1 MIDYIQLFKDRNL
14 FNQCTNEIELNN
26 LLNKKKIIFYIGFD
40 ATADALHA
48 GSLVQLRAIK
58 TLIKHGHQAI
68 VLLGGGTTKIGDP
81 SGKDASRQILT
92 YETIQKNIENFKRI
106 FEHYFRDFKENIKFI
121 NNDQWLDK
129 LNYIELLRDLGSQVS
144 INRMLT
150 FESVKER
157 LKREQSLSFLEF
169 NYMILQSYD
178 FLHLNKH
185 ENCELQIGGS
195 DQWGNIVLG
204 MEIIS
209 KINKKDAF
217 GLTTPLLTTSTG
229 KKMGKTEQGA
239 VWIDQNKYSSYD
251 FYQYW
256 RNVDDNDVEKLLLIF
271 SDLDKEE
278 IKILIKEDINNAK
291 KKLAYL
297 VTTDCH
303 SESSAQEAEEKARS
317 IFENNSFD
325 NIDEINFK
333 IDSKLI
339 DTLTSNSTVSS
350 KSEAKR
356 LIEGGGIKIDDDQI
370 NDINLTIDKSY
381 NGKILK
387 IGKKNILKLSL
398 SNQYIFYSIINK
410 I

>member
-271 SDLDKEE
+271 SDLDKQE

-291 KKLAYL
+291 KKLAYF

-317 IFENNSFD
+317 IFENNSYD

-356 LIEGGGIKIDDDQI
+356 LIEGGGIKIDEDQI

-381 NGKILK
+381 NEKILK
-387 IGKKNILKLSL
+387 IGKKK
-398 SNQYIFYSIINK
+398 YFKIIVK
-410 I
+410 

>member
-1 MIDYIQLFKDRNL
+1 MLDYIQLFKDRHL
-14 FNQCTNEIELNN
+14 FNQCTNESDLNN
-26 LLNKKKIIFYIGFD
+26 LLNKKKIVFYIGFD

-58 TLIKHGHQAI
+58 TLVKHGHKAI

-81 SGKDASRQILT
+81 SGKDTSRKILT
-92 YETIQKNIENFKRI
+92 YKEIQTNIDNFKKI
-106 FEHYFRDFKENIKFI
+106 FEHYFRDYKKNITFI
-121 NNDQWLDK
+121 NNDEWLSQ
-129 LNYIELLRDLGSQVS
+129 LNYIELLRDLGSFVS

-178 FLHLNKH
+178 FLHLNKKY
-185 ENCELQIGGS
+185 ECDLQIGGS

-209 KINKKDAF
+209 KINKKNAF
-217 GLTTPLLTTSTG
+217 GLTTPLLTTSSG

-239 VWIDQNKYSSYD
+239 VWIDQNKFSSYD

-278 IKILIKEDINNAK
+278 IKKIVLEDINKAK
-291 KKLAYL
+291 KNLAYL

-303 SESSAQEAEEKARS
+303 SEESAKQAEEKAIS
-317 IFENNSFD
+317 IFEKNMSD
-325 NIDEINFK
+325 NIDEIDFDIKSQIK
-333 IDSKLI
+333 IFEAITSKNL
-339 DTLTSNSTVSS
+339 VSS

-356 LIEGGGIKIDDDQI
+356 LIEGGGIKLGDDQI
-370 NDINLTIDKSY
+370 KDINQTITQKD

-387 IGKKNILKLSL
+387 IGKKKLFKLKF
-398 SNQYIFYSIINK
+398 N
-410 I
+410 

>member
-1 MIDYIQLFKDRNL
+1 MIDYIQLFKDRHL
-14 FNQCTNEIELNN
+14 FNQCTNESDLNN
-26 LLNKKKIIFYIGFD
+26 LLNKKKIVFYIGFD

-58 TLIKHGHQAI
+58 TLVKHGHKAI

-81 SGKDASRQILT
+81 SGKDTSRKILT
-92 YETIQKNIENFKRI
+92 YKEIQTNIDNFKKI
-106 FEHYFRDFKENIKFI
+106 FEHYFRDYKKNITFI
-121 NNDQWLDK
+121 NNDEWLSQ
-129 LNYIELLRDLGSQVS
+129 LNYIELLRDLGSFVS

-178 FLHLNKH
+178 FLHLNKKY
-185 ENCELQIGGS
+185 ECDLQIGGS

-209 KINKKDAF
+209 KINKKNAF
-217 GLTTPLLTTSTG
+217 GLTTPLLTTSSG

-239 VWIDQNKYSSYD
+239 VWIDQNKFSSYD

-271 SDLDKEE
+271 SDLDKEK
-278 IKILIKEDINNAK
+278 IKKIVLEDINKAK
-291 KKLAYL
+291 KNLAYL

-303 SESSAQEAEEKARS
+303 SEESAKQAEEKAIS
-317 IFENNSFD
+317 IFEKNMSD
-325 NIDEINFK
+325 NIDEIDFDIKSQIK
-333 IDSKLI
+333 IFEAITSKNL
-339 DTLTSNSTVSS
+339 VSS

-356 LIEGGGIKIDDDQI
+356 LIEGGGIKLGDDQI
-370 NDINLTIDKSY
+370 KDINHTITQKD

-387 IGKKNILKLSL
+387 IGKKKLFKLKF
-398 SNQYIFYSIINK
+398 N
-410 I
+410 

>member
-1 MIDYIQLFKDRNL
+1 MFDYIQLFKDRHL
-14 FNQCTNEIELNN
+14 FNQCTNEAELNN
-26 LLNKKKIIFYIGFD
+26 LLNKKKITFYIGFD

-58 TLIKHGHQAI
+58 TLIKQDHKAI

-81 SGKDASRQILT
+81 SGKDSARKILT
-92 YETIQKNIENFKRI
+92 YKEIQNNIDNFKRI
-106 FEHYFRDFKENIKFI
+106 FEHYFRDYKDNISFI
-121 NNDQWLDK
+121 NNDEWLSN
-129 LNYIELLRDLGSQVS
+129 LNYIELLRDVGSHVS

-185 ENCELQIGGS
+185 HNCELQIGGS
-195 DQWGNIVLG
+195 DQWGNIILG
-204 MEIIS
+204 MEVIS
-209 KINKKDAF
+209 KINKNDAF

-239 VWIDQNKYSSYD
+239 VWIDQNKFSSYD

-256 RNVDDNDVEKLLLIF
+256 RNVDDSDVEKLLLIF

-278 IKILIKEDINNAK
+278 IKKAISEDINKAK

-303 SESSAQEAEEKARS
+303 SEESAKQAEEKAIS
-317 IFENNSFD
+317 IFEKNMSD
-325 NIDEINFK
+325 NIDEIDFDINSQIK
-333 IDSKLI
+333 IFEAITSKNL
-339 DTLTSNSTVSS
+339 VSS

-356 LIEGGGIKIDDDQI
+356 LIEGGGIKLGDDQI
-370 NDINLTIDKSY
+370 KDINQTINQKD

-387 IGKKNILKLSL
+387 IGKKKLFKLKF
-398 SNQYIFYSIINK
+398 N
-410 I
+410 

>member
-291 KKLAYL
+291 KKLAYF

-317 IFENNSFD
+317 IFENNSYD

-387 IGKKNILKLSL
+387 IGKKK
-398 SNQYIFYSIINK
+398 YFKIIVK
-410 I
+410 

>member
-317 IFENNSFD
+317 IFENNSYD

-339 DTLTSNSTVSS
+339 DTLTSNSLVSS

-387 IGKKNILKLSL
+387 IGKKK
-398 SNQYIFYSIINK
+398 YFKIIVK
-410 I
+410 

>member
-317 IFENNSFD
+317 IFENNSYD

-356 LIEGGGIKIDDDQI
+356 LIEGGGMKIDDDQI

-381 NGKILK
+381 NEKILK
-387 IGKKNILKLSL
+387 IGKKK
-398 SNQYIFYSIINK
+398 YFKIIVK
-410 I
+410 YPIYPL

>member
-1 MIDYIQLFKDRNL
+1 MFDYIQLFKDRHL
-14 FNQCTNEIELNN
+14 FNQCTNEAELNN
-26 LLNKKKIIFYIGFD
+26 LLNKKKITFYIGFD

-58 TLIKHGHQAI
+58 TLIKQDHKAI

-81 SGKDASRQILT
+81 SGKDSARKILT
-92 YETIQKNIENFKRI
+92 YKEIQNNIDNFKRI
-106 FEHYFRDFKENIKFI
+106 FEHYFRDHKENISFI
-121 NNDQWLDK
+121 NNDEWLSN
-129 LNYIELLRDLGSQVS
+129 LNYIELLRDVGSHVS

-178 FLHLNKH
+178 FLYLNKH
-185 ENCELQIGGS
+185 KNCELQIGGS
-195 DQWGNIVLG
+195 DQWGNIILG
-204 MEIIS
+204 MEVIS
-209 KINKKDAF
+209 KINKNDAF

-239 VWIDQNKYSSYD
+239 VWIDQNKFSSYD

-256 RNVDDNDVEKLLLIF
+256 RNIDDSDVEKLLLIF
-271 SDLDKEE
+271 SDLDKDE
-278 IKILIKEDINNAK
+278 IKKLISEDINKAK
-291 KKLAYL
+291 KNLAYL

-303 SESSAQEAEEKARS
+303 SEESAKQAEEKAIS
-317 IFENNSFD
+317 IFEKNMSD
-325 NIDEINFK
+325 NIDEIDFDINSQIK
-333 IDSKLI
+333 IFEAITSKNL
-339 DTLTSNSTVSS
+339 VSS

-356 LIEGGGIKIDDDQI
+356 LIEGGGIKLGDDQI
-370 NDINLTIDKSY
+370 KDINQTINQKD

-387 IGKKNILKLSL
+387 IGKKKLFKLKF
-398 SNQYIFYSIINK
+398 N
-410 I
+410 

>member
-278 IKILIKEDINNAK
+278 IKKLIKEDINNAK

-356 LIEGGGIKIDDDQI
+356 LIEGGGMKIDDDQI

-381 NGKILK
+381 NEKILK
-387 IGKKNILKLSL
+387 IGKKK
-398 SNQYIFYSIINK
+398 YFKIIVK
-410 I
+410 

>member
-1 MIDYIQLFKDRNL
+1 MLDYIQLFKDRNL

-26 LLNKKKIIFYIGFD
+26 LLNKKKITFYIGFD

-81 SGKDASRQILT
+81 SGKDTSRQILT

-178 FLHLNKH
+178 FLHLNKN

-217 GLTTPLLTTSTG
+217 GLTTPLLTSSTG

-278 IKILIKEDINNAK
+278 IKMLIKEDINNAK

-303 SESSAQEAEEKARS
+303 SENSAQEAEEKARS
-317 IFENNSFD
+317 IFENNSYD

-339 DTLTSNSTVSS
+339 DTLTSNNTVSS

-370 NDINLTIDKSY
+370 NNINLTIDKSY
-381 NGKILK
+381 NEKILK
-387 IGKKNILKLSL
+387 IGKKK
-398 SNQYIFYSIINK
+398 YFKIIVK
-410 I
+410 

>member
-317 IFENNSFD
+317 IFENNSYD

-356 LIEGGGIKIDDDQI
+356 LIEGGGIKIDDEQI

-381 NGKILK
+381 NEKILK
-387 IGKKNILKLSL
+387 IGKKK
-398 SNQYIFYSIINK
+398 YFKIIVK
-410 I
+410 

>member
-303 SESSAQEAEEKARS
+303 SEISAQEAEEKARS
-317 IFENNSFD
+317 IFENNSYD

-381 NGKILK
+381 NNKILK
-387 IGKKNILKLSL
+387 IGKKK
-398 SNQYIFYSIINK
+398 YFKIIVK
-410 I
+410 

>member
-1 MIDYIQLFKDRNL
+1 MIDYIQLFKDRHL
-14 FNQCTNEIELNN
+14 FNQSTNENELNT
-26 LLNKKKIIFYIGFD
+26 LLNKRKVIFYIGFD
-40 ATADALHA
+40 ATADALHV

-58 TLIKHGHQAI
+58 TLIKHDHQAI
-68 VLLGGGTTKIGDP
+68 VLLGGGTTKVGDP
-81 SGKDASRQILT
+81 SGKDTARQILS
-92 YETIQKNIENFKRI
+92 YENIQENIDNFKRI
-106 FEHYFRDFKENIKFI
+106 FEHYFRDYKENIKFI

-129 LNYIELLRDLGSQVS
+129 LNYIELLRDVGSHVS

-178 FLHLNKH
+178 FLYLNKN
-185 ENCELQIGGS
+185 EKCDLQIGGS

-209 KINKKDAF
+209 KINKKNAF

-271 SDLDKEE
+271 SDLNIEE
-278 IKILIKEDINNAK
+278 IKMLIKQDINNAK

-303 SESSAQEAEEKARS
+303 SENSAKEAEEKAKS

-325 NIDEINFK
+325 K
-333 IDSKLI
+333 IDKISFKEDLKLI
-339 DTLTSNSTVSS
+339 DTLTSNNIIES

-356 LIEGGGIKIDDDQI
+356 LIEGGGIKIENNPIKDT
-370 NDINLTIDKSY
+370 NLIIDKSY
-381 NGKILK
+381 DKKILK
-387 IGKKNILKLSL
+387 IGKKK
-398 SNQYIFYSIINK
+398 YFKII
-410 I
+410 IS

>member
-278 IKILIKEDINNAK
+278 IKTLIKEDINNAK
-291 KKLAYL
+291 KKLAYF

-317 IFENNSFD
+317 IFENNSYD

-381 NGKILK
+381 NEKILK
-387 IGKKNILKLSL
+387 IGKKK
-398 SNQYIFYSIINK
+398 YFKIIVK
-410 I
+410 

>member
-1 MIDYIQLFKDRNL
+1 MFDYIQLFKDRHL
-14 FNQCTNEIELNN
+14 FNQCTNEEKLNS
-26 LLNKKKIIFYIGFD
+26 LLNEKKITFYIGFD

-58 TLIKHGHQAI
+58 TLIKHGHKAI

-81 SGKDASRQILT
+81 SGKDTARKILS
-92 YETIQKNIENFKRI
+92 YEDIQENIANFKRI
-106 FEHYFRDFKENIKFI
+106 FEHYFRDFKDNIEFI
-121 NNDQWLDK
+121 NNDEWLGK
-129 LNYIELLRDLGSQVS
+129 LNYIELLRDVGSHVS

-178 FLHLNKH
+178 FLYLNK
-185 ENCELQIGGS
+185 NNKCVLQIGGS

-209 KINKKDAF
+209 KINQKDAF

-239 VWIDQNKYSSYD
+239 VWIDQKKFNSYD

-256 RNVDDNDVEKLLLIF
+256 RNVDDSDVEKLLLIF
-271 SDLDKEE
+271 SDMDKD
-278 IKILIKEDINNAK
+278 DISQIINENINEAK
-291 KKLAYL
+291 KKLAFL

-303 SESSAQEAEEKARS
+303 SEELAKEAEKKAVS
-317 IFENNSFD
+317 IFEQNSYD
-325 NIDEINFK
+325 NLDE
-333 IDSKLI
+333 LI
-339 DTLTSNSTVSS
+339 FQKSDEVNILDALIQKNLVAS
-350 KSEAKR
+350 KSEGKR
-356 LIEGGGIKIDDDQI
+356 LIDGGGVKI
-370 NDINLTIDKSY
+370 NDLQIKEY
-381 NGKILK
+381 NFILNQSNNDQVLK
-387 IGKKNILKLSL
+387 MGKKKL
-398 SNQYIFYSIINK
+398 FK
-410 I
+410 IKFN

>member
-14 FNQCTNEIELNN
+14 FNQCTNESELNN
-26 LLNKKKIIFYIGFD
+26 ILNKEKIVFYIGFD
-40 ATADALHA
+40 ATADALHV

-58 TLIKHGHQAI
+58 VLIKNGHKAI

-81 SGKDASRQILT
+81 SGKDSSRKVLSF
-92 YETIQKNIENFKRI
+92 EEIQNNINNFKRI
-106 FEHYFRDFKENIKFI
+106 FEHYFRDYKENISFI
-121 NNDQWLDK
+121 NNDEWLSK
-129 LNYIELLRDLGSQVS
+129 LNYIELLRDLGSQISV
-144 INRMLT
+144 NRMLT

-178 FLHLNKH
+178 FLHLNRNY
-185 ENCELQIGGS
+185 NCILQIGGS

-209 KINKKDAF
+209 KINKKNAYGF
-217 GLTTPLLTTSTG
+217 TTPLLTTSSG

-239 VWIDQNKYSSYD
+239 VWIDQNKFSSYD

-256 RNVDDNDVEKLLLIF
+256 RNVNDSDVEKLLLIF
-271 SDLDKEE
+271 SDLTKEE
-278 IKILIKEDINNAK
+278 INKLISDDINTAK

-297 VTTDCH
+297 VTADCH
-303 SESSAQEAEEKARS
+303 SKESAEEAEIKAVS
-317 IFENNSFD
+317 IFEKNISE
-325 NIDEINFK
+325 NIDK
-333 IDSKLI
+333 IDFASNTKIKIFEAITSKDL
-339 DTLTSNSTVSS
+339 VKS

-356 LIEGGGIKIDDDQI
+356 LIEGGGVKLDEDQV
-370 NDINLTIDKSY
+370 NDINQIITEKD

-387 IGKKNILKLSL
+387 IGKKKLYKL
-398 SNQYIFYSIINK
+398 NFN
-410 I
+410 

>member
-1 MIDYIQLFKDRNL
+1 MFDYIQLFKDRHL
-14 FNQCTNEIELNN
+14 FNQCTNEAELNN
-26 LLNKKKIIFYIGFD
+26 LLNKKKITFYIGFD

-58 TLIKHGHQAI
+58 TLIKQDHKAI

-81 SGKDASRQILT
+81 SGKDSARKILT
-92 YETIQKNIENFKRI
+92 YKEIQNNIDNFKRI
-106 FEHYFRDFKENIKFI
+106 FEHYFRDYKENISFI
-121 NNDQWLDK
+121 NNDEWLSN
-129 LNYIELLRDLGSQVS
+129 LNYIELLRDVGSHVS

-185 ENCELQIGGS
+185 QNCELQIGGS
-195 DQWGNIVLG
+195 DQWGNIILG
-204 MEIIS
+204 MEVIS
-209 KINKKDAF
+209 KINKNDAF

-239 VWIDQNKYSSYD
+239 VWIDQNKFSSYD

-256 RNVDDNDVEKLLLIF
+256 RNVDDSDVEKLLLIF
-271 SDLDKEE
+271 SDLDKDE
-278 IKILIKEDINNAK
+278 IKKVISEDINKAK
-291 KKLAYL
+291 KNLAYL

-303 SESSAQEAEEKARS
+303 SEESAKQAEEKAIS
-317 IFENNSFD
+317 IFEKNMSD
-325 NIDEINFK
+325 NIDEIDFDINSQIK
-333 IDSKLI
+333 IFEAITSKNL
-339 DTLTSNSTVSS
+339 VSS

-356 LIEGGGIKIDDDQI
+356 LIEGGGIKLGDDQI
-370 NDINLTIDKSY
+370 KDINQIINQKD
-381 NGKILK
+381 NDKILK
-387 IGKKNILKLSL
+387 IGKKKLFKLKF
-398 SNQYIFYSIINK
+398 N
-410 I
+410 

>member
-1 MIDYIQLFKDRNL
+1 MIDYIQLFKDRHL
-14 FNQCTNEIELNN
+14 FNQCTNESDLNN
-26 LLNKKKIIFYIGFD
+26 LLNKKKIVFYIGFD

-58 TLIKHGHQAI
+58 TLVKHGHKAI

-81 SGKDASRQILT
+81 SGKDTSRKILT
-92 YETIQKNIENFKRI
+92 YKEIQTNIDNFKKI
-106 FEHYFRDFKENIKFI
+106 FEHYFRDYKKNITFI
-121 NNDQWLDK
+121 NNDEWLNQ
-129 LNYIELLRDLGSQVS
+129 LNYIELLRDLGSFVS

-178 FLHLNKH
+178 FLHLNKKY
-185 ENCELQIGGS
+185 ECDLQIGGS

-209 KINKKDAF
+209 KINKKNAF
-217 GLTTPLLTTSTG
+217 GLTTPLLTTSSG

-239 VWIDQNKYSSYD
+239 VWIDQNKFSSYD

-278 IKILIKEDINNAK
+278 IKKIVLEDINKAK
-291 KKLAYL
+291 KNLAYL

-303 SESSAQEAEEKARS
+303 SEESAKQAEEKAIS
-317 IFENNSFD
+317 IFEKNMSD
-325 NIDEINFK
+325 NIDEIDFDIKSQIK
-333 IDSKLI
+333 IFEAITSKNL
-339 DTLTSNSTVSS
+339 VSS

-356 LIEGGGIKIDDDQI
+356 LIEGGGIKLGDDQI
-370 NDINLTIDKSY
+370 KDINHTITQKD

-387 IGKKNILKLSL
+387 IGKKKLFKLKF
-398 SNQYIFYSIINK
+398 N
-410 I
+410 

>member
-1 MIDYIQLFKDRNL
+1 MFDYIQLFKDRHL
-14 FNQCTNEIELNN
+14 FNQCTNEAELNN
-26 LLNKKKIIFYIGFD
+26 LLNKKKITFYIGFD

-58 TLIKHGHQAI
+58 TLIKQDHKAI

-81 SGKDASRQILT
+81 SGKDSARKILT
-92 YETIQKNIENFKRI
+92 YKEIQNNIDNFKRI
-106 FEHYFRDFKENIKFI
+106 FEHYFRDYKENISFI
-121 NNDQWLDK
+121 NNDEWLSN
-129 LNYIELLRDLGSQVS
+129 LNYIELLRDVGSHVS

-185 ENCELQIGGS
+185 HNCELQIGGS
-195 DQWGNIVLG
+195 DQWGNIILG
-204 MEIIS
+204 MEVIS
-209 KINKKDAF
+209 KINKNDAF

-239 VWIDQNKYSSYD
+239 VWIDQNKFSSYD

-256 RNVDDNDVEKLLLIF
+256 RNVDDSDVEKLLLIF

-278 IKILIKEDINNAK
+278 IKKLISDDINKAK
-291 KKLAYL
+291 KNLAYL

-303 SESSAQEAEEKARS
+303 SEESAKQAEEKAIS
-317 IFENNSFD
+317 IFEKNMSD
-325 NIDEINFK
+325 NIDEIDFDINSQIK
-333 IDSKLI
+333 IFEAITSKNL
-339 DTLTSNSTVSS
+339 VSS

-356 LIEGGGIKIDDDQI
+356 LIEGGGIKLGDDQI
-370 NDINLTIDKSY
+370 KDINQTINQKD

-387 IGKKNILKLSL
+387 IGKKKLFKLKF
-398 SNQYIFYSIINK
+398 N
-410 I
+410 

>member
-1 MIDYIQLFKDRNL
+1 MVDYIQLFKDRHL
-14 FNQCTNEIELNN
+14 FNQCTNEAELNN
-26 LLNKKKIIFYIGFD
+26 LLNKKKITFYIGFD

-58 TLIKHGHQAI
+58 TLIKQDHKAI

-81 SGKDASRQILT
+81 SGKDSARKILT
-92 YETIQKNIENFKRI
+92 YKEIQNNIDNFKRI
-106 FEHYFRDFKENIKFI
+106 FEHYFRDYKDNISFI
-121 NNDQWLDK
+121 NNDEWLSN
-129 LNYIELLRDLGSQVS
+129 LNYIELLRDVGSHVS

-185 ENCELQIGGS
+185 QNCELQIGGS
-195 DQWGNIVLG
+195 DQWGNIILG
-204 MEIIS
+204 MEVIS
-209 KINKKDAF
+209 KINKNDAF

-239 VWIDQNKYSSYD
+239 VWIDQNKFSSYD

-256 RNVDDNDVEKLLLIF
+256 RNVDDSDVEKLLLIF

-278 IKILIKEDINNAK
+278 IKKLISDDINKAK
-291 KKLAYL
+291 KNLAYL

-303 SESSAQEAEEKARS
+303 SEESAKQAEEKAIS
-317 IFENNSFD
+317 IFEKNMSD
-325 NIDEINFK
+325 NIDEIDFDINSQIK
-333 IDSKLI
+333 IFEAITSKNL
-339 DTLTSNSTVSS
+339 VSS

-356 LIEGGGIKIDDDQI
+356 LIEGGGIKLGDDQI
-370 NDINLTIDKSY
+370 KDINQTINQKD

-387 IGKKNILKLSL
+387 IGKKKLFKLKF
-398 SNQYIFYSIINK
+398 N
-410 I
+410 

>member
-1 MIDYIQLFKDRNL
+1 MFDYIQLFKDRHL
-14 FNQCTNEIELNN
+14 FNQCTNEAELNN
-26 LLNKKKIIFYIGFD
+26 LLNKKKITFYIGFD

-58 TLIKHGHQAI
+58 TLIKQDHKAI

-81 SGKDASRQILT
+81 SGKDSARKILT
-92 YETIQKNIENFKRI
+92 YKEIQNNIDNFKRI
-106 FEHYFRDFKENIKFI
+106 FEHYFRDYKDNISFI
-121 NNDQWLDK
+121 NNDEWLSN
-129 LNYIELLRDLGSQVS
+129 LNYIELLRDVGSHVS

-185 ENCELQIGGS
+185 QNCELQIGGS
-195 DQWGNIVLG
+195 DQWGNIILG
-204 MEIIS
+204 MEVIS
-209 KINKKDAF
+209 KINKNDAF

-239 VWIDQNKYSSYD
+239 VWIDQNKFSSYD

-256 RNVDDNDVEKLLLIF
+256 RNVDDSDVEKLLLIF
-271 SDLDKEE
+271 SDLDKDE
-278 IKILIKEDINNAK
+278 IKKLISDDINKAK
-291 KKLAYL
+291 KNLAYL

-303 SESSAQEAEEKARS
+303 SEESAKQAEEKAIS
-317 IFENNSFD
+317 IFEKNIPD
-325 NIDEINFK
+325 NIDEIDFDINSQIK
-333 IDSKLI
+333 IFEAITSKNL
-339 DTLTSNSTVSS
+339 VSS

-356 LIEGGGIKIDDDQI
+356 LIEGGGIKLGDDQI
-370 NDINLTIDKSY
+370 KDINQTINQKD

-387 IGKKNILKLSL
+387 IGKKKLFKLKF
-398 SNQYIFYSIINK
+398 N
-410 I
+410 

>member
-1 MIDYIQLFKDRNL
+1 MFDYIQLFKDRHL
-14 FNQCTNEIELNN
+14 FNQCTNEAELNN
-26 LLNKKKIIFYIGFD
+26 LLNKKKITFYIGFD

-58 TLIKHGHQAI
+58 TLIKQDHKAI

-81 SGKDASRQILT
+81 SGKDSARKILT
-92 YETIQKNIENFKRI
+92 YKEIQNNTDNFKRI
-106 FEHYFRDFKENIKFI
+106 FEHYFRDYKDNISFI
-121 NNDQWLDK
+121 NNDEWLSN
-129 LNYIELLRDLGSQVS
+129 LNYIELLRDVGSHVS

-185 ENCELQIGGS
+185 QNCELQIGGS
-195 DQWGNIVLG
+195 DQWGNIILG
-204 MEIIS
+204 MEVIS
-209 KINKKDAF
+209 KINKNDAF

-239 VWIDQNKYSSYD
+239 VWIDQNKFSSYD

-256 RNVDDNDVEKLLLIF
+256 RNVDDSDVEKLLLIF

-278 IKILIKEDINNAK
+278 IKKAISGDINKAK
-291 KKLAYL
+291 KNLAYL

-303 SESSAQEAEEKARS
+303 SEESAKQAEEKAIS
-317 IFENNSFD
+317 IFEKNMSD
-325 NIDEINFK
+325 NIDEIDFDINSQMK
-333 IDSKLI
+333 IFEAITSKNL
-339 DTLTSNSTVSS
+339 VSS

-356 LIEGGGIKIDDDQI
+356 LIEGGGIKLGDDQI
-370 NDINLTIDKSY
+370 KDINQTINQKD

-387 IGKKNILKLSL
+387 IGKKKLFKLKF
-398 SNQYIFYSIINK
+398 N
-410 I
+410 

>member
-58 TLIKHGHQAI
+58 TLIRHGHQAI

-317 IFENNSFD
+317 IFENNSYD

-339 DTLTSNSTVSS
+339 DTLTSNNTVSS

-381 NGKILK
+381 NEKILK
-387 IGKKNILKLSL
+387 IGKKK
-398 SNQYIFYSIINK
+398 YFKIIVK
-410 I
+410 

>member
-58 TLIKHGHQAI
+58 TLIKLGHQAI

-317 IFENNSFD
+317 IFENNSYD

-356 LIEGGGIKIDDDQI
+356 LIEGGGIKIDDEQI
-370 NDINLTIDKSY
+370 NDINLTINKSY
-381 NGKILK
+381 NEKILK
-387 IGKKNILKLSL
+387 IGKKK
-398 SNQYIFYSIINK
+398 YFKIIVK
-410 I
+410 

>member
-1 MIDYIQLFKDRNL
+1 MIDYIQLFKDRHL
-14 FNQCTNEIELNN
+14 FNQCTNESDLND
-26 LLNKKKIIFYIGFD
+26 LLNKKKIVFYIGFD

-58 TLIKHGHQAI
+58 TLVKHGHKAI

-81 SGKDASRQILT
+81 SGKDSSRKILT
-92 YETIQKNIENFKRI
+92 YKEIQTNIDNFKKI
-106 FEHYFRDFKENIKFI
+106 FEHYFRDYKKNITFI
-121 NNDQWLDK
+121 NNDEWLSQ
-129 LNYIELLRDLGSQVS
+129 LNYIELLRDLGSFVS

-178 FLHLNKH
+178 FLHLNKKY
-185 ENCELQIGGS
+185 ECDLQIGGS

-209 KINKKDAF
+209 KINKKNAF
-217 GLTTPLLTTSTG
+217 GLTTPLLTTSSG

-239 VWIDQNKYSSYD
+239 VWIDQNKFSSYD

-278 IKILIKEDINNAK
+278 IKKVILEDINKAK
-291 KKLAYL
+291 KNLAYL

-303 SESSAQEAEEKARS
+303 SEESAQQAEEKSIS
-317 IFENNSFD
+317 IFEKNMSD
-325 NIDEINFK
+325 NIDEIDFDINSQIK
-333 IDSKLI
+333 IFEAITSKNL
-339 DTLTSNSTVSS
+339 VSS

-356 LIEGGGIKIDDDQI
+356 LIEGGGIKLGDDQI
-370 NDINLTIDKSY
+370 KDINQTITQKD

-387 IGKKNILKLSL
+387 IGKKKLFKLKF
-398 SNQYIFYSIINK
+398 N
-410 I
+410 

>member
-106 FEHYFRDFKENIKFI
+106 FEHYFRDLKENIKFI

-278 IKILIKEDINNAK
+278 IKTLIKEDIKNAK
-291 KKLAYL
+291 KKLAYF

-303 SESSAQEAEEKARS
+303 SESSAQEAEKKARS
-317 IFENNSFD
+317 IFENNSYD

-356 LIEGGGIKIDDDQI
+356 LIEGGGIKIDEDQI

-381 NGKILK
+381 NEKILK
-387 IGKKNILKLSL
+387 IGKKK
-398 SNQYIFYSIINK
+398 YFKIIVK
-410 I
+410 